1 MNNKGFTMI
10 ELLASMVL
18 LSILMIVAVPT
29 VLRVM
34 DDSRRTTIVNDS
46 KKFVSNV
53 EYKLKNNNNYIRRPK
68 RKDDCI
74 LLTLGYLDL
83 GSEFKEGPHGG
94 TYSLDDSF
102 VVVKLKSLNAMDALG
117 TSTLQAYDFYVT
129 LVENYENNAS
139 YGLYMVSYDELNSRN
154 AKGYVNGLA
163 KDKLFT
169 KKDVNPRELEKDVE
183 LSGSG
188 NLGCNFDLK
197 NDSNRIEDKVY
208 DTNDALREQGV
219 KDIIDP

>member
-1 MNNKGFTMI
+1 MKNKGFTMV

-18 LSILMIVAVPT
+18 LGILMIVAVPT

-53 EYKLKNNNNYIRRPK
+53 EYKVKHNNNYIRRPK
-68 RKDDCI
+68 QVNECI

-94 TYSLDDSF
+94 EYSLDDSF
-102 VVVKLKSLNAMDALG
+102 VVVKLKSVGNAATG
-117 TSTLQAYDFYVT
+117 NVQTYDYYIT
-129 LVENYENNAS
+129 LVENYEGNAS
-139 YGLYMVSYDELNSRN
+139 YGIYLVSYDELLSRN
-154 AKGYVNGLA
+154 AKGYVNGLT

-169 KKDVNPRELEKDVE
+169 KKDDNPKKLLGTEDLAGGK
-183 LSGSG
+183 GQ
-188 NLGCNFDLK
+188 LGCTSEIK
-197 NDSNRIEDKVY
+197 NDESRVLDKVY
-208 DTNDALREQGV
+208 DSNDALREQGV
-219 KDIIDP
+219 KNVVDPTE